1 MNRLARLAGFLA
13 VPLLAAVLA
22 ACGSDGGDEASTDS
36 TTSVAAPSTTETT
49 VAEEAPVEP
58 SLDIAGEWAATL
70 EVTESD
76 PPDIIPVEQ
85 RTGERSF
92 VITTGACGA
101 GDPSTYTD
109 LEPEGRCVGALT
121 IAGGETTIS
130 DLPLYEDASGETW
143 IVEYQRVVDCE
154 DAATGEVIAADAVT
168 ATERWTLTPGPVTG
182 GEVTALEG
190 TTDFAQEFAESC
202 PSVPGQT
209 LRSTTRTIAAER
221 S

>member
-13 VPLLAAVLA
+13 VPLLATVLA
-22 ACGSDGGDEASTDS
+22 ACGSDGGDEAATDS
-36 TTSVAAPSTTETT
+36 TTSTAAPGTTETT
-49 VAEEAPVEP
+49 TPGEQPVEP

-70 EVTESD
+70 QVVESE

-85 RTGERSF
+85 RTGERTF
-92 VITTGACGA
+92 VVTAGACGA

-154 DAATGEVIAADAVT
+154 SETGEVLAADAVT

-209 LRSTTRTIAAER
+209 LLAATRTITAER